1 MAHHDPAIKAKV
13 RASYIKGLPLDAAAA
28 TAKVPY
34 NTARNW
40 KRNAAADGDDWD
52 TARTAQQL
60 SSGSVGDVMQQVMG
74 SLAQQFA
81 ATLGEL
87 EDKTDMQP
95 LDKANILLKLSDAF
109 VKTMAAAARGNPK
122 LDRLSVAMEVLQ
134 LLAEFVRDEFP
145 DIRKRFIDVAQAFGP
160 EVVRHFGTQA

>member
-1 MAHHDPAIKAKV
+1 MAYDNATKAKV
-13 RASYIKGLPLDAAAA
+13 RAAYIKGMPLDAASSSAG
-28 TAKVPY
+28 VPY

-40 KRNAAADGDDWD
+40 KRKAEAEGDDWD
-52 TARTAQQL
+52 VARRANQL
-60 SSGSVGDVMQQVMG
+60 SSGSVVDVMQQVMD

-81 ATLGEL
+81 ATLTAL
-87 EDKTDMQP
+87 EDKADMPP

-122 LDRLSVAMEVLQ
+122 LDRLAVAMEVVQ
-134 LLAEFVRDEFP
+134 LMAAFVGEHYP

-160 EVVRHFGTQA
+160 EVVRHFGQQQ

>member
-1 MAHHDPAIKAKV
+1 MAYDNATKAKV
-13 RASYIKGLPLDAAAA
+13 RAAYIKGMPLDAASSSAG
-28 TAKVPY
+28 VPY

-40 KRNAAADGDDWD
+40 KRKAEADGDDWD
-52 TARTAQQL
+52 VARRANQL
-60 SSGSVGDVMQQVMG
+60 SSGSVGDVMQQVMD

-81 ATLGEL
+81 ATLTAL
-87 EDKTDMQP
+87 EEKADMPP

-122 LDRLSVAMEVLQ
+122 LDRLAVAMEVVQ
-134 LLAEFVRDEFP
+134 LMAAFVGEHYP

-160 EVVRHFGTQA
+160 EVVRHFGQQQ